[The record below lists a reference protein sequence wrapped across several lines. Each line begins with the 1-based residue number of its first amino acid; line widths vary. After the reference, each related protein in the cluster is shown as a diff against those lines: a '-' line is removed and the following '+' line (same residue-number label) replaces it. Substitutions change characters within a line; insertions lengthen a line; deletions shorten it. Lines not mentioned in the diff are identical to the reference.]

1 MGDYYHFENNQTEGA
16 QYQQQIPNCVS
27 SGFPDSPI
35 YQHQNFDGHHSY
47 RLPTWPPSI
56 PDDIIASQTNQ
67 YSYSFTQQVSQDKN
81 NLLAK
86 DIYQGIDNPN
96 VPLPECSYFQQNSH
110 LREIPSENESY
121 ANQTKSKQ
129 KTSLSTDHAFSY
141 LPSSSF
147 TDPSLMHSIESNFS
161 TKRRKKLSIE
171 NEPSLEGVGM
181 IQETTKY
188 SGNRRRKA
196 DIYSSKPKENDTAPI
211 RSTDHGGSTQQT
223 TRREAR
229 SAKNEALVV
238 DQIENEL
245 AFLKDECATILI
257 NLNSLRNAFHA
268 DAPSIPTSY
277 TSNSSMVAI
286 NFALDRKSNS
296 YAELNIKK
304 NARPFEQ
311 NPEIEREIRIAYD
324 DLMIQ
329 VRQVEKKVELLEAK
343 SKKITNT
350 L

>member
-1 MGDYYHFENNQTEGA
+1 M
-16 QYQQQIPNCVS
+16 PNWVS
-27 SGFPDSPI
+27 RGFPNSPI
-35 YQHQNFDGHHSY
+35 YQHHDFDDHRSF

-67 YSYSFTQQVSQDKN
+67 YSHSFTQQVSQDKN
-81 NLLAK
+81 NLRAK

-96 VPLPECSYFQQNSH
+96 VPLPECTYFQQKEVPSGNGSH
-110 LREIPSENESY
+110 AI
-121 ANQTKSKQ
+121 QTKSKQ
-129 KTSLSTDHAFSY
+129 KTSLSTNHAFPS
-141 LPSSSF
+141 LPLSSF
-147 TDPSLMHSIESNFS
+147 NDPSLAYSIEPNFS
-161 TKRRKKLSIE
+161 TLKRRKLSI
-171 NEPSLEGVGM
+171 NSEPLLEAVDM
-181 IQETTKY
+181 TQETTKY

-196 DIYSSKPKENDTAPI
+196 NIYSSKSKENDAATI
-211 RSTDHGGSTQQT
+211 QSTEHGGSTQQT

-229 SAKNEALVV
+229 STKSEASTVN
-238 DQIENEL
+238 QIENEL

-257 NLNSLRNAFHA
+257 NLDSLRNAFHA

-277 TSNSSMVAI
+277 TSNSSMATI
-286 NFALDRKSNS
+286 NFVLDKKSNNND
-296 YAELNIKK
+296 ELNIKK
-304 NARPFEQ
+304 KARLLVQ

-350 L
+350 P